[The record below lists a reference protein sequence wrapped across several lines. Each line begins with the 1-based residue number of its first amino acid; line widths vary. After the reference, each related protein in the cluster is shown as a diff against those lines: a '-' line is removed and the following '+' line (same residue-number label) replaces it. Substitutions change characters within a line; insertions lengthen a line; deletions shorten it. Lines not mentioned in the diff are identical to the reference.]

1 MPSFTAGTS
10 SGGATPDPTR
20 RAAAPIHPLS
30 NSSPQRRIG
39 LWLIGA
45 RGSIATCVAYGL
57 AGLREGMLE
66 PVGLATARAP
76 FTELDLAP
84 WDAFVLGG
92 HDVCRR
98 SLSESAG
105 ELVRNGI
112 LPSDLVVA
120 AARDAAAYEA
130 RIRPGILDEPDVGFA
145 DLDPAAS
152 RNGAL
157 DPRAQIESIR
167 RDLDHF
173 RADNELQA
181 VIVVNLASTEAHRG
195 ERVEWAS
202 LAEFEAALAEGRT
215 QPASVLYAY
224 AAFQSG
230 AAYVNFTPSRGSSI
244 PALRELALQRGL
256 PHCGNDGKTGE
267 TLVKT
272 ALAPMF
278 AARALRVLAWQGY
291 NMLGNRD
298 GEVLAEPAHR
308 ESKLRNKNEAVRSIL
323 GDPALHSHVG
333 IDFVPSLQD
342 WKTAWDFIH
351 FEGFL
356 GARMSLQ
363 FTWSGSDSALAAPL
377 VVDLVRLTAFALAR
391 GEAGVLSHTAGYF
404 KAPLDGGTHDFHAQF
419 DRLLEYGRRAG
430 KGGRSGR

>member
-1 MPSFTAGTS
+1 M
-10 SGGATPDPTR
+10 
-20 RAAAPIHPLS
+20 
-30 NSSPQRRIG
+30 
-39 LWLIGA
+39 IGA
-45 RGSIATCVAYGL
+45 RGSIATCVAYGI
-57 AGLREGMLE
+57 AGLREGLLE
-66 PVGLATARAP
+66 PVGIATARAP
-76 FTELDLAP
+76 LSELDFAG
-84 WDAFVLGG
+84 WDSFVLGG

-98 SLSESAG
+98 SVSESAG

-112 LPSDLVVA
+112 LSSDLVVA
-120 AARDAAAYEA
+120 SARDAAAFEA

-157 DPRAQIESIR
+157 EPRGQIEQIL
-167 RDLDHF
+167 RDLAAF
-173 RADNELQA
+173 KSENELDGL
-181 VIVVNLASTEAHRG
+181 IVVNLASTEAHRA
-195 ERVEWAS
+195 ERPEWAS
-202 LAEFEAALAEGRT
+202 LAEFEQALGEGRT

-224 AAFQSG
+224 AAFQAG

-244 PALRELALQRGL
+244 PALRELARERGV
-256 PHCGNDGKTGE
+256 PHCGSDGKTGE

-308 ESKLRNKNEAVRSIL
+308 ESKLRNKGEAIRAIL
-323 GDPALHSHVG
+323 NDPGMHSHVG
-333 IDFVPSLQD
+333 IDYVPSLQD

-377 VVDLVRLTAFALAR
+377 VLDLVRLAELALRR
-391 GEAGVLSHTAGYF
+391 GEAGVLAHTACYF

-419 DRLLEYGRRAG
+419 ARLLEYAQRVG
-430 KGGRSGR
+430 KPARGGRG